1 MAKSLLRKTLD
12 TSPRAKRHA
21 GTIKST
27 LKALKALNA
36 AGVEG
41 STYNLAPPY
50 GGSRKPDVPTPR
62 KLPKIKMTYYA

>member
-1 MAKSLLRKTLD
+1 MSKSLLRKTLE

-41 STYNLAPPY
+41 STYNLAPAFG
-50 GGSRKPDVPTPR
+50 GGSRKPDVSTR
-62 KLPKIKMTYYA
+62 KLSKTKMTYCA